1 MSILKLTREEI
12 AARLGKQFKRN
23 FTVRT
28 TEAIQADLL
37 ELQPYVEKI
46 YRLREELN
54 QARAVDTCL
63 KVNTTGNR
71 SIQDAAT

>member
-12 AARLGKQFKRN
+12 AAKLGKQFKRN
-23 FTVRT
+23 FTVRR
-28 TEAIQADLL
+28 TEVIQAELL

-54 QARAVDTCL
+54 QARAVDDCL
-63 KVNTTGNR
+63 KFEG
-71 SIQDAAT
+71 